1 MALSSLPTASL
12 KALVQAGSRTSSGSI
27 SNWIGWSFSMYDAAN
42 PNAAAVMIT
51 SASVLAS
58 DEGRFETMPVVL
70 LNGMI
75 PLLHGGGVR
84 ESTPERTQGSID
96 GLDRVFRHDG

>member
-1 MALSSLPTASL
+1 
-12 KALVQAGSRTSSGSI
+12 
-27 SNWIGWSFSMYDAAN
+27 MYDAAN
-42 PNAAAVMIT
+42 PSAAVMIK
-51 SASVLAS
+51 SASVLGS
-58 DEGRFETMPVVL
+58 EEGRFETMPVVL

-96 GLDRVFRHDG
+96 GLDRVFRHDGIGMVAGVRFGLLALPILPFEFVPNPCLVSATR